1 MNSLLKLGLSIAA
14 LGLGIELATKKP
26 NKKELTPN
34 SESDNVQVPNA
45 NDVPKPNET
54 ETQSNVNDDSGI
66 TDSGDVV

>member
-1 MNSLLKLGLSIAA
+1 MNNLFIVLGAA
-14 LGLGIELATKKP
+14 LIGIGVMQKP

-34 SESDNVQVPNA
+34 SNSDTVQIPNA